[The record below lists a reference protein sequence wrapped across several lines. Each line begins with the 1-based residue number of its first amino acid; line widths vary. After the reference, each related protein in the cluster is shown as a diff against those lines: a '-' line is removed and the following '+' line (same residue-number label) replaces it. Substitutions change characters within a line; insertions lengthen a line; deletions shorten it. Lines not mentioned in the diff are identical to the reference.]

1 MKGIQI
7 IYIFHR
13 WEITFMDIR
22 HLTYFIEV
30 AKYKSF
36 TKAAKSLHLSQST
49 LSKVVKS
56 LEEEL
61 NVELIDRSAKNIEL
75 TEAGE
80 IILAEGEIIMESLND
95 LSTNLYDLM
104 NLKKGKIKIGIP
116 PIIGFLFFPK
126 IIKEFNNLYPDIKIK
141 LFEEDSKKVKQEVK
155 DGTLDLGVV
164 MQPVDEK
171 EFDVI
176 PFVDGELSL
185 FVHKSH
191 PLAQRENVAMRELHN
206 ETFILFKREFAIHEI
221 IIQECLKAGFRPEI
235 AYESSQWD
243 FISGMIGENLGIS
256 IFPKPVAK
264 KVDQD
269 LIKAIP
275 IDNPIFPWNLGFISK
290 KKKSASPSVR
300 EFVQFIS
307 AKLPF
312 K

>member
-1 MKGIQI
+1 
-7 IYIFHR
+7 
-13 WEITFMDIR
+13 MDIR

-36 TKAAKSLHLSQST
+36 TKASKSLHLSQST

-61 NVELIDRSAKNIEL
+61 NVELIDRSAKKINL

-80 IILAEGEIIMESLND
+80 IVLAEGEVIMESLND
-95 LSTNLYDLM
+95 LSIHLYDLM

-126 IIKEFNNLYPDIKIK
+126 IIKGFNNLYPDIKIK
-141 LFEEDSKKVKQEVK
+141 LFEDDSKKVKQEVR
-155 DGTLDLGVV
+155 DGILDLGVV
-164 MQPVDEK
+164 MLPVDEK
-171 EFDVI
+171 EFDVV
-176 PFVDGELSL
+176 PFVYDELSL

-191 PLAQRENVAMRELHN
+191 PLVQREKVEMKELQN
-206 ETFILFKREFAIHEI
+206 ETFILFKQEFAIHDI
-221 IIQECLKAGFRPEI
+221 IIQECLRAGFRPEI
-235 AYESSQWD
+235 AYESSEWD

-256 IFPKPVAK
+256 IFPKPIGE

-275 IDNPIFPWNLGFISK
+275 IVNPSVPWNLGFISK
-290 KKKSASPSVR
+290 KKKYASPAVR
-300 EFVQFIS
+300 EFIQYIS
-307 AKLPF
+307 AEIPF
-312 K
+312 QS

>member
-1 MKGIQI
+1 
-7 IYIFHR
+7 
-13 WEITFMDIR
+13 MDIR

-61 NVELIDRSAKNIEL
+61 NVKLIDRSAKNIEL

-80 IILAEGEIIMESLND
+80 IILAEGEMIMESLND

-104 NLKKGKIKIGIP
+104 KLKKGKIKIGIP

-155 DGTLDLGVV
+155 DGTLDFGVV
-164 MQPVDEK
+164 MLPVDEK
-171 EFDVI
+171 EFDVV

-191 PLAQRENVAMRELHN
+191 PLAQRESVTMRELHN

-290 KKKSASPSVR
+290 KKKSASPAVR

-307 AKLPF
+307 AQLPF